1 MRIAILPQFQFATT
15 QCAISCD
22 ASASGFKCSHLLSTF
37 ARAAT
42 VGALIAAATLTWA
55 QTPSAQSP
63 APASAAAKKPV
74 HSQKHAVPAH
84 VPVTPEPA
92 APAPVETP
100 PVPETPKWPAFDH
113 PADASVVWD
122 SRGLTIG
129 AANSSLQQILKD
141 VSAATGVKVE
151 GMNSDERVFGAYGP
165 GQARDVLAQL
175 LQGSG
180 YNVIMI
186 GDQGQGTP
194 RQLLLS
200 ARASANG
207 PHAAAARNLG
217 SDNNGSGDEDDTDE
231 TPVTQD
237 DPPVRNFP
245 PGQPP
250 RTPQQ
255 IMQEMQQR
263 QQQMQQQQQQ
273 QPGQPQ
279 PLPQPQE

>member
-1 MRIAILPQFQFATT
+1 MRTAIPPQSQFETT
-15 QCAISCD
+15 QCAIARG
-22 ASASGFKCSHLLSTF
+22 ASAPGLKCWHRLPSF
-37 ARAAT
+37 ARTAT
-42 VGALIAAATLTWA
+42 IAALIAAAALTWA
-55 QTPSAQSP
+55 QTPAAPSP
-63 APASAAAKKPV
+63 APASAAAKKPI
-74 HSQKHAVPAH
+74 HSQKHAQAH

-92 APAPVETP
+92 APAPDVTP

-200 ARASANG
+200 ARASANN
-207 PHAAAARNLG
+207 PRAAARNPAN
-217 SDNNGSGDEDDTDE
+217 DNNGGGDEDDTDE
-231 TPVTQD
+231 VPVTQE

-273 QPGQPQ
+273 PGQPQ